1 MTNILVQWGEKGL
14 GQNGEMDWLVR
25 DASAELKTWGHA
37 GGESGSI
44 ILKADG
50 EKPIGA
56 VRDAIAKFHGGR
68 VGIEGPSKGESA
80 SNGRAEEAGKN
91 CAGIRSSL

>member
-1 MTNILVQWGEKGL
+1 MSNEDEKASENPIFTMVNEETNDKYSRAVGRKGL
-14 GQNGEMDWLVR
+14 GQSGEMDWLVR

-68 VGIEGPSKGESA
+68 VGI
-80 SNGRAEEAGKN
+80 
-91 CAGIRSSL
+91 